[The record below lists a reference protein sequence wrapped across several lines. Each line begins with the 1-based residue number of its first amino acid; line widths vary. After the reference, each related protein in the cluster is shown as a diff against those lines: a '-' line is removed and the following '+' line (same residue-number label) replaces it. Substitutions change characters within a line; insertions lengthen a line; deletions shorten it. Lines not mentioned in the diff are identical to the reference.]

1 MSRKP
6 KTAASGFT
14 AEGYRTAAEEHV
26 TAARELHEA
35 GQYVLS
41 HYVAG
46 LAVECLFRA
55 YRFRF
60 DPEFDAR
67 HDLHALYRASRFD
80 ALIPEGVKT
89 EVSAA
94 LSEVIL
100 RWNNDYRFRSAASL
114 RTHLRKAGLSRSIK
128 GDFVKESSR
137 RITEAAFR
145 IVNLGVSLWNRS
157 SKS

>member
-6 KTAASGFT
+6 KTSSSGFT
-14 AEGYRTAAEEHV
+14 ADVYRAAAEEHV
-26 TAARELHEA
+26 TAARELHEV

-67 HDLHALYRASRFD
+67 HDLYALYRAARFD
-80 ALIPEGVKT
+80 VFIPERMKP
-89 EVSAA
+89 EMSAP
-94 LSEVIL
+94 LSEMFT
-100 RWNNDYRFRSAASL
+100 RWRNDYRFRSAASL
-114 RTHLRKAGLSRSIK
+114 RAHLRKAEMNRSIK

-137 RITEAAFR
+137 RIVEAAFR

-157 SKS
+157 SKG